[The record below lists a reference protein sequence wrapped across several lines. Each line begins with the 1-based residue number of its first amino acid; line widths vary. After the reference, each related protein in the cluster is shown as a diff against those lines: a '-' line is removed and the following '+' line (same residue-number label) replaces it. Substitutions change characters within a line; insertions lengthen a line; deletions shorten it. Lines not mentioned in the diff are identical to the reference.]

1 MRFRHLAAGAAAGA
15 AAAVAAALCVPA
27 AASAAPASAAHASA
41 AHAGAAPASAAT
53 ASSVPWQQYR
63 TAPWADAPGAVCTF
77 GVTTSILV
85 DQEQERRLA
94 SYPNGQP
101 KLQEFRGPLVV
112 QYTNTSTGQSVVR
125 DLSGYG
131 WFHYGADGSSEALI
145 ASHIGVTAPVG
156 TTGFPAG
163 EWVLT
168 GQSLVSVDSSGTIR
182 VQLLHAT
189 AENLCSTLS

>member
-1 MRFRHLAAGAAAGA
+1 MRFRHFAAGAAVV
-15 AAAVAAALCVPA
+15 VAAALGVPA
-27 AASAAPASAAHASA
+27 AASAARQAAA
-41 AHAGAAPASAAT
+41 

-63 TAPWADAPGAVCTF
+63 TAPWTDAPGAVCTF

-85 DQEQERRLA
+85 DQEQERVLA

-112 QYTNTSTGQSVVR
+112 RYTNTSTGQSVVR

-131 WFHYGADGSSEALI
+131 WFHYGAGGSIEALI
-145 ASHIGVTAPVG
+145 ASHIGVTVPVG
-156 TTGFPAG
+156 NTGYPSG

-168 GQSLVSVDSSGTIR
+168 GQSLVSVDSSGTINVR
-182 VQLLHAT
+182 LLHAT
-189 AENLCSTLS
+189 AENLCRTLS

>member
-1 MRFRHLAAGAAAGA
+1 MRFRHLAAGA

-27 AASAAPASAAHASA
+27 AASAAPASAAPASA
-41 AHAGAAPASAAT
+41 ATASAAT

-63 TAPWADAPGAVCTF
+63 TAPWTDAPGAVCTF

-85 DQEQERRLA
+85 DQEQERILA

-112 QYTNTSTGQSVVR
+112 RYTNTSTGQSVVR

-131 WFHYGADGSSEALI
+131 WFHYGADGSNEALI
-145 ASHIGVTAPVG
+145 ASHIGVTVPVG
-156 TTGFPAG
+156 NTGFPAG

-168 GQSLVSVDSSGTIR
+168 GQSLVSVDSAGTIS

-189 AENLCSTLS
+189 AENLCTTLS